1 MGEIKKKRSSKN
13 LYKMKISSIILTL
26 AQAQEI
32 LVCTEKRTQPF
43 EWTIC
48 SCKNEK
54 TGQTVEGTQKLIIN
68 DAPKPICKTD
78 EISTTTTTTT
88 TKNMVTVGT
97 ATTVK
102 PTVTT
107 LDDHGFNAEQLKVPV
122 KAIMHTPCEAEL
134 LYDFGRK
141 PKCDENGDYYPVQ
154 CDEITNPNGFTRCW
168 CVDIHTGDINPYSYH
183 QVMSSTIKDS
193 LPDYGEQSIDHGRH
207 CRFGLD
213 RLTQVDSIKKEDGF
227 EAPKFEK
234 STKPNPFMGPRG
246 PRPGVIPVFPV
257 KTKPEEKP
265 AVPSFP
271 ALGPRRVGPPP
282 GPPRPHGPMSHS
294 HGPMSHTHAP
304 PTQSKPM
311 KPLYHSPYNFGNSY
325 HRYPQQP
332 KNNFVDFRIFG

>member
-1 MGEIKKKRSSKN
+1 
-13 LYKMKISSIILTL
+13 
-26 AQAQEI
+26 
-32 LVCTEKRTQPF
+32 
-43 EWTIC
+43 
-48 SCKNEK
+48 
-54 TGQTVEGTQKLIIN
+54 
-68 DAPKPICKTD
+68 
-78 EISTTTTTTT
+78 
-88 TKNMVTVGT
+88 
-97 ATTVK
+97 
-102 PTVTT
+102 
-107 LDDHGFNAEQLKVPV
+107 
-122 KAIMHTPCEAEL
+122 
-134 LYDFGRK
+134 
-141 PKCDENGDYYPVQ
+141 
-154 CDEITNPNGFTRCW
+154 
-168 CVDIHTGDINPYSYH
+168 
-183 QVMSSTIKDS
+183 MSSTIKDS

-246 PRPGVIPVFPV
+246 PRLGIRPVFPV

-294 HGPMSHTHAP
+294 HGPMTHTHAP
-304 PTQSKPM
+304 PTQSRPM
-311 KPLYHSPYNFGNSY
+311 QPLYHSPYNFGNSY